1 MAVFLS
7 NKKALESAELKG
19 IVDVEKLWGND
30 ILQNMEGAT
39 ASIGRYKFGAGF
51 VLPDWTFTYDE
62 FQYILKGSEK
72 IETEGKTIVAR
83 EGDIVHVQKG
93 TVGTLSSDEGCELVL
108 IIMPDLKTLGFM
120 FED

>member
-1 MAVFLS
+1 MAVFVS

-19 IVDVEKLWGND
+19 IVDVEKIWGND
-30 ILQNMEGAT
+30 IFQKKEGAT
-39 ASIGRYKFGAGF
+39 ASIGRYKFGPGF
-51 VLPDWTFTYDE
+51 VLADWTFTYDE
-62 FQYILKGSEK
+62 FQYIVKGSEK
-72 IETEGKTIVAR
+72 IETEGKTIIAR

-93 TVGTLSSDEGCELVL
+93 TVGTLSSDEGCELIL